1 MVKMN
6 LDIQK
11 GVAKTAINLYQGHDA
26 DSLVEE
32 WYHDFYEHTDE
43 KERAQLLYTIIIFIS
58 FIIIIVG
65 TVVYF
70 NHAYFGS
77 WIIQNKKYGLL
88 LFYTYCGWSFLV
100 INDERLFQYEVDLGS
115 HLSSMN

>member
-1 MVKMN
+1 M
-6 LDIQK
+6 
-11 GVAKTAINLYQGHDA
+11 
-26 DSLVEE
+26 
-32 WYHDFYEHTDE
+32 
-43 KERAQLLYTIIIFIS
+43 
-58 FIIIIVG
+58 G

-100 INDERLFQYEVDLGS
+100 INNYYLVHLKNSGNAKLNAMFTVIGSILSVLLNIYFVSILEIGPLGLGLGLLIS
-115 HLSSMN
+115 NAFILIVHMYY